1 LAQQDH
7 DEAKAREKA
16 LQDRLDEYDCCMCGS
31 RMSEHGIG
39 SGHSPV
45 SMHDYRLDQAEARE
59 KVLQQRVEEL
69 EEAIQLAQEL
79 HKDLYEQAER
89 LQERLDQIRT
99 WCDAYPLD
107 IFPEPDLKEA
117 RRLLEAGGM
126 TLDAVSAQ
134 AMRHVLNGIRII
146 IEEEGK

>member
-1 LAQQDH
+1 MNMEAKYEALHSSLKGASKELQDTVCKLI
-7 DEAKAREKA
+7 DAEAKAA
-16 LQDRLDEYDCCMCGS
+16 
-31 RMSEHGIG
+31 
-39 SGHSPV
+39 
-45 SMHDYRLDQAEARE
+45 A
-59 KVLQQRVEEL
+59 LQQRVDHFQDRVDYWMSRAERAEARVTEL

-79 HKDLYEQAER
+79 HKELYEQAET

-117 RRLLEAGGM
+117 RRLLETGGM